1 MKKHQFMP
9 IYPHTN
15 LRHFIVIGN
24 PINHSKSPQIH
35 QAFAKQI
42 GLTIRYEHQYCPIDF
57 DSFEAVVTAFF
68 NGGGVGANVTL
79 PFKEWAYQLCQHNVS
94 PLALS
99 AQAVNTLSIKH
110 GKLFGDNTDGIGL
123 VADLTHKG
131 IDLKD
136 KNIAI
141 LGAGGA
147 VRGVLL
153 PLLHAGAKLSIFN
166 RTFAKAQKLIDDFNH
181 HLSVFDNV
189 DYNNLS
195 DNLHLFTL
203 NTHQLN
209 AHEFTQLG
217 TKNFTDFDVIIN
229 ATSSTTHHQSLAL
242 PPTLNAKI
250 AYDMAYGKPSAFL
263 DYFKRNTL
271 CFDGMGMLLQQA
283 KYSFALWNGVDSD
296 LLILPSTTA
305 V

>member
-1 MKKHQFMP
+1 M
-9 IYPHTN
+9 
-15 LRHFIVIGN
+15 VIGN
-24 PINHSKSPQIH
+24 PIAHSKSPQIH
-35 QAFAKQI
+35 QHFATQCRLNICYHRK
-42 GLTIRYEHQYCPIDF
+42 LCPIDF
-57 DSFEAVVTAFF
+57 DSFQAVITAFF
-68 NGGGVGANVTL
+68 NEGGVGANVTL

-166 RTFAKAQKLIDDFNH
+166 RTFAKAQKLIDDLNH

-189 DYNNLS
+189 DYNNLN
-195 DNLHLFTL
+195 DNLNLFTL

-209 AHEFTQLG
+209 AYELTQLG
-217 TKNFTDFDVIIN
+217 TKNFTDFDIIIN

-242 PPTLNAKI
+242 SPTLNAKI

-263 DYFKRNTL
+263 DYFKRQNTL

-296 LLILPSTTA
+296 LLSLPSGIA
-305 V
+305 NQ